1 MSTKMTLM
9 ATSLTHLRP
18 LTCAAVSATSYSS
31 RLVPQPPDLI
41 KWVKKEGGFVHPSV
55 KIAISEPYGLGVVAS
70 DHIPKGSDLIALPEH
85 VPLQFGPVEA
95 DSPMAK
101 LAQQVPGIF
110 FSHFILLIFEVPLS
124 FLSVSVGH

>member
-1 MSTKMTLM
+1 MTLM

-18 LTCAAVSATSYSS
+18 LTCAAVYSS
-31 RLVPQPPDLI
+31 RLAPQPPDLI
-41 KWVKKEGGFVHPSV
+41 KWVKREGGFVHPSV

-70 DHIPKGSDLIALPEH
+70 DDIPKGSDLIALPEH
-85 VPLQFGPVEA
+85 LPLQFGPVGA

-110 FSHFILLIFEVPLS
+110 FFHFIY
-124 FLSVSVGH
+124 FLK